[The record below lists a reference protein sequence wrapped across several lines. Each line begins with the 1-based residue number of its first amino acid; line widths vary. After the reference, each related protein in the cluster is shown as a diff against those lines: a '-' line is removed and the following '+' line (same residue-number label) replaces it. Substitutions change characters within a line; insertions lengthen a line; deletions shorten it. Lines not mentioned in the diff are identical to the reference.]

1 MTTRDS
7 SAALLGYLLPLAA
20 AIAASPFAIGP
31 ALLVLLGERPRAKA
45 SRFVLGWLVGVAVVT
60 TLAALLAELVESSD
74 EPAAW
79 TSWVRVLLGVV
90 LVALAV
96 RQWTRRADATG
107 EAGWLQSVTQASPAE
122 AARLGLLL
130 SALNPK
136 VAVIAGAAGV
146 TIGRAVPQPPMAVAW
161 SVGFAA
167 LASVTVAAPLLA
179 HLVAGDRVLAPV
191 RRAADWLARHEAAVV
206 AAVLAVI
213 GVVLLVTGVTEL
225 A

>member
-79 TSWVRVLLGVV
+79 TSWVRVLP
-90 LVALAV
+90 V

-107 EAGWLQSVTQASPAE
+107 EAGWLQRVTQASPAE